1 VLVDAISL
9 VLDQRAIYK
18 AAGSLIEPAHRETDH
33 SRVYFSARDSVR
45 AKPPAPRGDNLA
57 IGRVSDCCSA
67 RRKKNGAEGYKCIG
81 EVTGP
86 VRR

>member
-33 SRVYFSARDSVR
+33 SRVRGSSHPRLSRDMR
-45 AKPPAPRGDNLA
+45 P
-57 IGRVSDCCSA
+57 
-67 RRKKNGAEGYKCIG
+67 
-81 EVTGP
+81 VT
-86 VRR
+86 VISIL